1 MSSTTNIFCIK
12 ALTSLHAGS
21 GNDLG
26 VVDLPIQREK
36 HTTFPKIESSSL
48 KGSLREA
55 LENIPIQDKASI
67 SQNLINSL
75 LSDNDGNLDVR
86 DLGKLNY
93 ITALQYIFGY
103 DDDGLDKDV
112 KSHFNVNTEF
122 AGAINFTDARI
133 LFFPIKSARNVF
145 AYATCPYVLERFSKD
160 AKIAGKQVNITN
172 FDVRD
177 GNAIVHKDSKLLVNG
192 AVILEEYTFTAT
204 IDDTIK
210 NQLVTLKISKEI
222 IDRLIVLSD
231 NDFKDFVN
239 LSTEVITRTK
249 INNSTGTVQ
258 PGALFNEEYLPAETV
273 LYFITI
279 ANKIF
284 KKDDKLK
291 IFKTQNQKEN
301 ELVMNFFEK
310 ALPEFV
316 QIGGNATLGKGIVNI
331 NKMEL

>member
-55 LENIPIQDKASI
+55 LESITIDKKANISKDLIESLIKNDENFDV
-67 SQNLINSL
+67 NL
-75 LSDNDGNLDVR
+75 
-86 DLGKLNY
+86 LGKLNY
-93 ITALQYIFGY
+93 NTALQYVFGY
-103 DDDGLDKDV
+103 DEDGLGKNV
-112 KSHFNVNTEF
+112 KEHFNDNTEF

-258 PGALFNEEYLPAETV
+258 PGALFNEEYLPAESV

-279 ANKIF
+279 ANNIF

>member
-55 LENIPIQDKASI
+55 LENITIDKKANI
-67 SQNLINSL
+67 SKDLIESL
-75 LSDNDGNLDVR
+75 IINDENFDVNK
-86 DLGKLNY
+86 LGKLNY
-93 ITALQYIFGY
+93 NTALQYVFGY
-103 DDDGLDKDV
+103 DEDGLGKNV
-112 KSHFNVNTEF
+112 KEHFNDNTEF

>member
-55 LENIPIQDKASI
+55 LESITIDKKANISKDLIESLIKNDENFDV
-67 SQNLINSL
+67 NL
-75 LSDNDGNLDVR
+75 
-86 DLGKLNY
+86 LGKLNY
-93 ITALQYIFGY
+93 NTALQYVFGY
-103 DDDGLDKDV
+103 DEDGLGKNV
-112 KSHFNVNTEF
+112 KEHFNDNTEF

-145 AYATCPYVLERFSKD
+145 AYTTCPYVLERFSKD